1 MCLKPKYIHFVYSFV
16 AYVAFSSYLHRE
28 DQFVIVVTFL
38 LLLLL
43 LFFFHEEHGDMPLF
57 MVNDPFSDLPFCLVV
72 KNPYNLRSQIRFEF
86 SQKTEPIV
94 SRLETNAVFLVGT

>member
-1 MCLKPKYIHFVYSFV
+1 
-16 AYVAFSSYLHRE
+16 
-28 DQFVIVVTFL
+28 
-38 LLLLL
+38 
-43 LFFFHEEHGDMPLF
+43 MPLF

-94 SRLETNAVFLVGT
+94 SRLETNAAFLVET

>member
-16 AYVAFSSYLHRE
+16 AYVAFSSCLHRE
-28 DQFVIVVTFL
+28 DQFVVVTFL
-38 LLLLL
+38 LLF
-43 LFFFHEEHGDMPLF
+43 FFFHEEHGDMPLF